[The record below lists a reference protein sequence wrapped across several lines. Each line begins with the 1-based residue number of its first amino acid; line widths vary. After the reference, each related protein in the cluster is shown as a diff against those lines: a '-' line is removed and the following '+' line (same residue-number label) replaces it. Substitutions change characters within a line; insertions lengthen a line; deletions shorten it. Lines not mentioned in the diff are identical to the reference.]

1 MICWTAIPQ
10 IYKLSYLSV
19 SLLDLLLSF
28 KYLCNKVKSSVL
40 LSLTAKEYEIG
51 EVLSVGEK
59 VEGIKEGDTIY
70 FYSGAGKYFTHE
82 GESYRVIVNS
92 EVIVVL

>member
-1 MICWTAIPQ
+1 MKVIDSKI
-10 IYKLSYLSV
+10 
-19 SLLDLLLSF
+19 LL
-28 KYLCNKVKSSVL
+28 KVKKGMTQKIG
-40 LSLTAKEYEIG
+40 SLEIPVDAKEYEIG

-59 VEGIKEGDTIY
+59 VDGIKEGDTIY
-70 FYSGAGKYFTHE
+70 FYSGAGKNFTHE

>member
-1 MICWTAIPQ
+1 MKVIDSKILLKVRKGETQKMGGLEIP
-10 IYKLSYLSV
+10 I
-19 SLLDLLLSF
+19 D
-28 KYLCNKVKSSVL
+28 
-40 LSLTAKEYEIG
+40 AKEYEIG

-59 VEGIKEGDTIY
+59 VDGIKEGDIIY

-82 GESYRVIVNS
+82 GEQYRVIVNS